1 MDREAEINARLD
13 AFNRNPV
20 AFMNEKPTKYDANG
34 NPVAGVTL
42 FGATTIANRRFVEA
56 RDLARQRALAL
67 NSQGTTR
74 AAAAAND
81 KAVNLVDALR
91 YTKLQEMETAK
102 LKQAKLA
109 ETPWSDDYWGL
120 YKGELG
126 ARYGD
131 PNFPN
136 SDDWQ
141 KNWNYVAANPVAAII
156 KSRSASRINRLSP
169 AEKYDAIIGDA
180 EGSLTQRMWADGK
193 SFYDAT
199 GSVESW
205 MGICH
210 GWAPAAYMLARPK
223 KAVTLVTP
231 DNVPIK
237 FFPADIKALASLLW
251 ANMPARTRFIG
262 GRCNDK
268 NPSLDQST
276 GRVTSAQCFDTN
288 PGTWHLAVVNQ
299 IGVAKRS
306 MVFDVT
312 FDYEVWNQPVYG
324 YSYTYFNP
332 QTRKA
337 TSNLAQAKLA
347 ISAYTTDKFKRF
359 RSPQTRS
366 VIGVSMLVS
375 YIVEVNPTQRE
386 EDQAAYDSIQQV
398 AYEYDLE
405 LDANDVIIGGEWYRN
420 EHPDF
425 LWTPAKGTPAQT
437 RYENS
442 ASGNWDD
449 IRRAMPVS
457 WRTSAIQAALNDRAP
472 LAKVVERLIA
482 FSNGTVRAATDTP
495 PVPAPTPSS
504 PNPTTTTTTPPSRSP
519 STGTGT
525 RPSRIGAWFNRILGR
540 ES

>member
-1 MDREAEINARLD
+1 MDREAEINARLE

-34 NPVAGVTL
+34 HPVAGVSL
-42 FGATTIANRRFVEA
+42 FSASTIANRRFVEA
-56 RDLARQRALAL
+56 RDIARQRALVAG
-67 NSQGTTR
+67 SHGTAR
-74 AAAAAND
+74 AAAASND
-81 KAVNLVDALR
+81 NAANLVDALR
-91 YTKLQEMETAK
+91 YNKLQDMENAR

-109 ETPWSDDYWGL
+109 ESPWSDDYWAL

-126 ARYGD
+126 ARYAD

-136 SDDWQ
+136 SENWQ
-141 KNWNYVAANPVAAII
+141 KNWNYIVANPAAAIVT
-156 KSRSASRINRLSP
+156 SRSASRINRLSP
-169 AEKYDAIIGDA
+169 SEKYDAILGDTN
-180 EGSLTQRMWADGK
+180 STLTKRMWADGK

-199 GSVESW
+199 GSVETW

-210 GWAPAAYMLARPK
+210 GWAPAAYMLARPRR
-223 KAVTLVTP
+223 AVTLVTP
-231 DNVPIK
+231 DNIPIK
-237 FFPADIKALASLLW
+237 FFPSDIKALASLLW

-268 NPSLDQST
+268 NPAMDQST
-276 GRVTSAQCFDTN
+276 GRVISAQCFDTN

-299 IGVAKRS
+299 IGAAKRS

-312 FDYEVWNQPVYG
+312 FDYEVWNQPVFG

-337 TSNLAQAKLA
+337 TNTLSQAKVA
-347 ISAYTTDKFKRF
+347 VSAYTNDKFKRF
-359 RSPQTRS
+359 RSPIARS
-366 VIGVSMLVS
+366 VVGVSMLVS
-375 YIVEVNPTQRE
+375 YVVETAPSQRE
-386 EDQAAYDSIQQV
+386 DDSPSYDSIQQV

-437 RYENS
+437 RYEAV
-442 ASGNWDD
+442 ASGTWDD

-457 WRTSAIQAALNDRAP
+457 WRTAGIQAATNDYAP
-472 LAKVVERLIA
+472 LAKVVERLLA
-482 FSNGTVRAATDTP
+482 FSNGGVRAATS
-495 PVPAPTPSS
+495 VAPTPSPS
-504 PNPTTTTTTPPSRSP
+504 ATNSTPSTPNASP
-519 STGTGT
+519 STPTSSANTG
-525 RPSRIGAWFNRILGR
+525 SRIGEWFNRILGR
-540 ES
+540 

>member
-34 NPVAGVTL
+34 NPVTGMTL
-42 FGATTIANRRFVEA
+42 FRPNTIANRRFVEA
-56 RDLARQRALAL
+56 RDIARQRALAIG
-67 NSQGTTR
+67 SHGTTR
-74 AAAAAND
+74 AAAATND

-136 SDDWQ
+136 SDNWQ
-141 KNWNYVAANPVAAII
+141 QNWNYIAANPAAAII
-156 KSRSASRINRLSP
+156 KTRSASRINRLSP
-169 AEKYDAIIGDA
+169 AEKYDAIIGDT
-180 EGSLTQRMWADGK
+180 GNTLTQRMWADGK

-223 KAVTLVTP
+223 KSVTIVTP
-231 DNVPIK
+231 DNIPIK

-251 ANMPARTRFIG
+251 ANMPAHTRFIG

-268 NPSLDQST
+268 TPALDPTT
-276 GRVTSAQCFDTN
+276 GRVISAQCFDTN

-299 IGVAKRS
+299 LGAAKRS

-337 TSNLAQAKLA
+337 TSTLAQAKLA

-366 VIGVSMLVS
+366 VVGISMLVS
-375 YIVEVNPTQRE
+375 YIVETNPSQRE
-386 EDQAAYDSIQQV
+386 DDQPSYDAIQQV

-437 RYENS
+437 RYENL

-472 LAKVVERLIA
+472 LAKIVERLIA
-482 FSNGTVRAATDTP
+482 FSNGSVRAATATTP
-495 PVPAPTPSS
+495 TPATPSTTTPATPTPSNNS
-504 PNPTTTTTTPPSRSP
+504 TSTPPSRL
-519 STGTGT
+519 ST
-525 RPSRIGAWFNRILGR
+525 WFNRILGR

>member
-67 NSQGTTR
+67 NSQGTAR

-81 KAVNLVDALR
+81 KAANLVDALR

-126 ARYGD
+126 ARYAD
-131 PNFPN
+131 PNFPS
-136 SDDWQ
+136 SDNWQ
-141 KNWNYVAANPVAAII
+141 KNWNYVVANPAAAII
-156 KSRSASRINRLSP
+156 KTRSASRINRLSP

-180 EGSLTQRMWADGK
+180 EGSLTRQMWADGK

-231 DNVPIK
+231 DNIPIK

-268 NPSLDQST
+268 NPALDQTT
-276 GRVTSAQCFDTN
+276 GRVISAQCFDTN

-299 IGVAKRS
+299 IGAAKRS

-337 TSNLAQAKLA
+337 TNTLAQAKLP
-347 ISAYTTDKFKRF
+347 ISAYTADKFKRF

-366 VIGVSMLVS
+366 VVGVSMLVS
-375 YIVEVNPTQRE
+375 YIVEVSPVQRE
-386 EDQAAYDSIQQV
+386 DDQAAYDSIQQV

-425 LWTPAKGTPAQT
+425 LWTPVKGTAAQT

-449 IRRAMPVS
+449 LRRAMPVS

-472 LAKVVERLIA
+472 LAKIVERLIA
-482 FSNGTVRAATDTP
+482 FSNASVASVRTATDTP
-495 PVPAPTPSS
+495 LTPSNPNSSTPTP
-504 PNPTTTTTTPPSRSP
+504 PPSP
-519 STGTGT
+519 SNPSTGT
-525 RPSRIGAWFNRILGR
+525 RPSRMATWLNRILGR
-540 ES
+540 DS

>member
-1 MDREAEINARLD
+1 MNREAEINARLD

-34 NPVAGVTL
+34 NSVAGVTL
-42 FGATTIANRRFVEA
+42 FGPSTIANRRFVEA
-56 RDLARQRALAL
+56 RDIARQRALAIG
-67 NSQGTTR
+67 SQSTAR
-74 AAAAAND
+74 AAVAAND
-81 KAVNLVDALR
+81 NAANLVDALR
-91 YTKLQEMETAK
+91 YTKLQDMETAK
-102 LKQAKLA
+102 LKQSKLA

-136 SDDWQ
+136 SENWQ
-141 KNWNYVAANPVAAII
+141 KNWNYVAANPAATIV
-156 KSRSASRINRLSP
+156 KTRSASRINHLSP
-169 AEKYDAIIGDA
+169 AEKYDAIIGDVN
-180 EGSLTQRMWADGK
+180 GTLTQRMWADGK

-223 KAVTLVTP
+223 KSVTIVTP
-231 DNVPIK
+231 DNIPIK

-268 NPSLDQST
+268 NPTMDQST
-276 GRVTSAQCFDTN
+276 GRITSAQCFDTN

-299 IGVAKRS
+299 IGAAKRS

-337 TSNLAQAKLA
+337 TNTLAQAKVA
-347 ISAYTTDKFKRF
+347 MSAYTADKFKRF

-366 VIGVSMLVS
+366 VVGISMLVS
-375 YIVEVNPTQRE
+375 YIVETNPTHRE
-386 EDQAAYDSIQQV
+386 DDQPAYDSIQQV

-405 LDANDVIIGGEWYRN
+405 LDANDVIVGGEWYRN

-442 ASGNWDD
+442 ASGTWDD

-457 WRTSAIQAALNDRAP
+457 WRTSAIQAATNDRAP
-472 LAKVVERLIA
+472 LGKIVERLIA
-482 FSNGTVRAATDTP
+482 FSNGTVRSTTD
-495 PVPAPTPSS
+495 PVPAPTAPPTPSS
-504 PNPTTTTTTPPSRSP
+504 GSSGT
-519 STGTGT
+519 STNSNSTS
-525 RPSRIGAWFNRILGR
+525 SRISDWLNRMLGR
-540 ES
+540 NP

>member
-1 MDREAEINARLD
+1 MDREAEINARLE
-13 AFNRNPV
+13 AFNRNPA
-20 AFMNEKPTKYDANG
+20 AFMNEKPTKYDVNG
-34 NPVAGVTL
+34 HPVAGVSL
-42 FGATTIANRRFVEA
+42 FSASTIANRGFIAA
-56 RDLARQRALAL
+56 RDIARQRALATS
-67 NSQGTTR
+67 SQGTAR
-74 AAAAAND
+74 AAVAAND
-81 KAVNLVDALR
+81 NAANLVDALR
-91 YTKLQEMETAK
+91 YTKLQDMETAK

-109 ETPWSDDYWGL
+109 ESPWADDYWGL

-131 PNFPN
+131 PSFPN
-136 SDDWQ
+136 SDNWQ
-141 KNWNYVAANPVAAII
+141 QNWNYIAANPAAAIVN
-156 KSRSASRINRLSP
+156 SRSASRINRLSP
-169 AEKYDAIIGDA
+169 SEKYDAIIGDTN
-180 EGSLTQRMWADGK
+180 GTLTKRMWADGK

-223 KAVTLVTP
+223 KSITIVTP
-231 DNVPIK
+231 DNIPIK

-268 NPSLDQST
+268 NPAMDQST
-276 GRVTSAQCFDTN
+276 GRVISAQCFDTN

-299 IGVAKRS
+299 LGAAKRS
-306 MVFDVT
+306 LVFDVT

-337 TSNLAQAKLA
+337 TNTLAQAKVA
-347 ISAYTTDKFKRF
+347 TSAYTNDKFKRF
-359 RSPQTRS
+359 RSPNTRS
-366 VIGVSMLVS
+366 VVGISMLVS
-375 YIVEVNPTQRE
+375 YIVEINPTQRE
-386 EDQAAYDSIQQV
+386 DDSPSYDSIQQV

-425 LWTPAKGTPAQT
+425 LWTPPKGAPAQT
-437 RYENS
+437 RYEAS
-442 ASGNWDD
+442 ATGTWDD
-449 IRRAMPVS
+449 IRRAMPVN
-457 WRTSAIQAALNDRAP
+457 WRTSAIQAATNDYAP

-482 FSNGTVRAATDTP
+482 FSNGTVRSATGA
-495 PVPAPTPSS
+495 APTPTPSAVS
-504 PNPTTTTTTPPSRSP
+504 TSAPTTP
-519 STGTGT
+519 STPSGSTSSSHST
-525 RPSRIGAWFNRILGR
+525 RPNSRLGEWLNRILGR
-540 ES
+540 